1 MRKERIQSSAVRA
14 DTFVKVPGNPG
25 LFRKGNRVYDTWTER
40 GRSRRKAYRTLTAA
54 KQGRAERIAHGGAAP
69 SRERFDRYAERW
81 LVKYQGRS
89 SRPISE
95 RTRERYMTHMRYATD
110 YFRGT
115 PIGDLT
121 PLDVRGF
128 LEHLQKQKP
137 RRGSKRGAKSLAP
150 ATIVSIMGALKA
162 MLAEAYELG
171 LTRTDV
177 GRVRVIVRGAGGRRR
192 RAPRTLTREQMN
204 TLLAKLSPRDRV
216 LFYFLARTGLRIGE
230 ALGLKWRDLE
240 RTPGGLV
247 LVIDRQAQGG
257 ELEDEGKTENALRS
271 VAILPSLARVL
282 TRYRASAEYAGADD
296 PIFASLTGTHQ
307 DSHNVR
313 RRLRPAAKEAGV
325 EWATPHVFRHTLAT
339 ELRDGGVLTTPSSRG
354 CSGTPTRTSPAGPT
368 CTPRT
373 RRASMSSMTASRLSS
388 AGSATRPQRAMD
400 RAMGRAM
407 SARNRAESRGRGGG
421 LKALQIG

>member
-1 MRKERIQSSAVRA
+1 MQNKRSSPPASDR
-14 DTFVKVPGNPG
+14 FVKVPGHPG
-25 LFRKGNRVYDTWTER
+25 IFKKGNRHYDTWTER
-40 GRSRRKAYRTLTAA
+40 GKSRRKAYKTLTAA
-54 KQGRAERIAHGGAAP
+54 KKGRADRIAHGGTAP

-81 LVKYQGRS
+81 LVEYQGRS
-89 SRPISE
+89 SRPISA
-95 RTRERYMTHMRYATD
+95 RTRERYATHMRGYAIP
-110 YFRGT
+110 YFRAT
-115 PIGDLT
+115 AIGDLT

-128 LEHLQKQKP
+128 LEHLQQQTP
-137 RRGSKRGAKSLAP
+137 TRGSKRGAKRLAP

-192 RAPRTLTREQMN
+192 RAPRTLTREQLD
-204 TLLAKLSPRDRV
+204 TLLAELDPRDRV

-240 RTPGGLV
+240 RTPAGLV

-282 TRYRASAEYAGADD
+282 TRYRASTEYGGADD
-296 PIFASLTGTHQ
+296 PMFASLTGTHQ
-307 DSHNVR
+307 DAHNVR
-313 RRLRPAAKEAGV
+313 RRLRPAAKSAGV

-339 ELRDGGVLTTPSSRG
+339 ELRDGGVHDTIIARVLGHADPNF
-354 CSGTPTRTSPAGPT
+354 
-368 CTPRT
+368 T
-373 RRASMSSMTASRLSS
+373 RRTYMHTEDAPRFDELDDGFSIEL
-388 AGSATRPQRAMD
+388 
-400 RAMGRAM
+400 
-407 SARNRAESRGRGGG
+407 GG
-421 LKALQIG
+421 LDEAAGEGNG